1 MSTASCPANWVCWIS
16 SRQTERDDEHKAVIF
31 HRIRKQLMCDTGT
44 LQCLYPYLKHRYE
57 KKKTYGR
64 HRWAGSA
71 TTFHCSACVSEVF
84 RSLLWPS
91 LILCHLCTHHC
102 PRSYLFSQKLS
113 HEIKEMYAWA
123 SSLSTI
129 FHGLHSPYIHHVP
142 AFSKINQNR
151 SFYSAE
157 CDSQAVSLSPPWAGQ
172 LSLFFKLKHDLLW
185 ILTCDKLY
193 TLLITCQLER
203 WSCAF

>member
-1 MSTASCPANWVCWIS
+1 MADADEQPQLRGFIVLRVCQKFFTPLTITHPVPPVYTS
-16 SRQTERDDEHKAVIF
+16 SPS
-31 HRIRKQLMCDTGT
+31 QLFIQPET
-44 LQCLYPYLKHRYE
+44 LTWDKGNVCM
-57 KKKTYGR
+57 G
-64 HRWAGSA
+64 
-71 TTFHCSACVSEVF
+71 VS
-84 RSLLWPS
+84 LWP
-91 LILCHLCTHHC
+91 
-102 PRSYLFSQKLS
+102 
-113 HEIKEMYAWA
+113 
-123 SSLSTI
+123 I

-157 CDSQAVSLSPPWAGQ
+157 CDSQAVSPSLPWAGQ